1 MKMKKNTKL
10 QIKLAVF
17 LSVLLIALVGSG
29 CLGQNSDNQIV
40 ATGSTT
46 VLPLMQDLSEKYMEN
61 HNDVIISVSG
71 GGSGVGIAEF
81 IDGTNDIA
89 MSSRKIKDSEVEAA
103 IAKNRPS
110 AEHTIAYDG
119 ITIIVHP
126 SNNVSSLTM
135 EQLQKI
141 YSGEIKNWKDV
152 GGPDK
157 EIAVI
162 ARDSASGTQEFF
174 TEAVM
179 GSVPYRND
187 MITQSATGAVT
198 NEVAQNEK
206 AIGIIGA
213 AYQVNSVK
221 TIAINVNGT
230 NIMPTEQ
237 NILSGTYPISRAL
250 YLYTDKTPTTAV
262 SEFIAYIL
270 SPSGQKVVKDL
281 GYAPV

>member
-1 MKMKKNTKL
+1 MKKSAR
-10 QIKLAVF
+10 IKLTVL
-17 LSVLLIALVGSG
+17 LSVLLIALAGAG
-29 CLGQNSDNQIV
+29 CLGQNSDNQIY
-40 ATGSTT
+40 TSGSTT
-46 VLPLMQDLSEKYMEN
+46 VLPLMQELSAKYMES
-61 HNDVIISVSG
+61 HKDVTIIVSG
-71 GGSGVGIAEF
+71 GGSGVGIADF

-89 MSSRKIKDSEVEAA
+89 MSSRAIRDSEVEAA
-103 IAKNRPS
+103 ASKNRPP

-119 ITIIVHP
+119 ITVIVHP
-126 SNNVSSLTM
+126 SNNVSNLTM
-135 EQLQKI
+135 DQLQKI

-179 GSVPYRND
+179 RGVPYRND
-187 MITQSATGAVT
+187 MITQSATGAVIYET
-198 NEVAQNEK
+198 SQNEK

-213 AYQVNSVK
+213 AYQVTSVK
-221 TIAINVNGT
+221 TVAVNVNGT
-230 NIMPTEQ
+230 NVMPTEE
-237 NILSGTYPISRAL
+237 NILSGVYPISRAL
-250 YLYTDKTPTTAV
+250 YIYADQKPSTAV

-270 SPSGQKVVKDL
+270 SPEGQKVVKDL